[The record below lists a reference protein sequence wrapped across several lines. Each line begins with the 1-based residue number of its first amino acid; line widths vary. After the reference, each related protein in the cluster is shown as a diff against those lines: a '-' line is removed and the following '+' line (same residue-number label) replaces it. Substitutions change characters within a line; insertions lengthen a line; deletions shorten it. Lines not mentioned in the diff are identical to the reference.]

1 MKIPFRKLSW
11 VLGITGLLG
20 ILLQSLQVQ
29 VEHTHSDGGAPHSHA
44 HGHSHS
50 HGHSHHHG
58 HHHHSQDAH
67 AKEIAATPSTHI
79 HVTLLWWEFT
89 LHTSSPQQESTRVT
103 EQRDTVSTETLS
115 AEETTPESNQ
125 SLKTHGP
132 LLSSP
137 HWSQIIS
144 EWYSAWQS
152 VLPPDKN
159 RLPVPQGHTALL
171 IATAACYHSFSEAPP
186 VPPPEL
192 FPAVSFV

>member
-1 MKIPFRKLSW
+1 MRMPFRKLSW
-11 VLGITGLLG
+11 VLGIAGLLG

-29 VEHTHSDGGAPHSHA
+29 VEHTHSNGDTPHSHT

-58 HHHHSQDAH
+58 HDHHHHSHDAH
-67 AKEIAATPSTHI
+67 SKSIPPQTHI

-89 LHTSSPQQESTRVT
+89 LHTSSPQPDSVA
-103 EQRDTVSTETLS
+103 EQNGATSTENSS
-115 AEETTPESNQ
+115 ADLTEPERRQ
-125 SLKTHGP
+125 SIKTQEP
-132 LLSSP
+132 LLGSL

-159 RLPVPQGHTALL
+159 RLPVQQGHISLNLL
-171 IATAACYHSFSEAPP
+171 AATCYQSYSEAPP
-186 VPPPEL
+186 VPPPEIVL
-192 FPAVSFV
+192 SVCFT